1 MTLPIITQQAQAK
14 LSKIQKNFNQKIAKI
29 DEMRAKLALI
39 EKNEML
45 LRKKITEVLDP
56 ILKQINEK
64 RIAIAE
70 KFDNYFFD
78 KRFNKKEKEKL
89 SELVYEYVSAVLD
102 TEQNEKAIELY
113 NRHNSG
119 ITFEQEQKELEEQQ
133 KDFIRGQAEIFGFDF
148 SDINFENPEEFFNLA
163 MEQAKKLEAKEQAKA
178 AKRKKTP
185 KQLEREQKEA
195 EQAKML
201 GKTTKALYTD
211 LAKILHPDLEHDDSK
226 KQEKTEIMHQVTA
239 AYEKDDIFTLLNL
252 HIKFAQK
259 GENKLDAIAEEQIKL
274 YILHLDKQIIS
285 LEKEIYAKCYH
296 NFSPLMEYAT
306 QKNFPTK
313 IKGQEKSL
321 RSQLEWLQEVL
332 FETDDITVV
341 KHRLKNTELRK
352 EEEDI
357 TLLLDMMSQ
366 IVNSFDEPKKGRKKK

>member
-113 NRHNSG
+113 NHHNSG

-285 LEKEIYAKCYH
+285 LEKEIYAKC
-296 NFSPLMEYAT
+296 
-306 QKNFPTK
+306 
-313 IKGQEKSL
+313 
-321 RSQLEWLQEVL
+321 
-332 FETDDITVV
+332 
-341 KHRLKNTELRK
+341 
-352 EEEDI
+352 
-357 TLLLDMMSQ
+357 
-366 IVNSFDEPKKGRKKK
+366 